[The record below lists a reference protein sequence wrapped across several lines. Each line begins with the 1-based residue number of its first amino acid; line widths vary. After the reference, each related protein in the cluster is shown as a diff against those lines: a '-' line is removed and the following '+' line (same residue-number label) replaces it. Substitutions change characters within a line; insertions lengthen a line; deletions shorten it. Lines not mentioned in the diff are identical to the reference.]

1 MSKLTELDL
10 RTMPPAQRHA
20 TIFQRLDEMAAGD
33 TLRIV
38 NDHDPKPLW
47 YQLEA
52 ERPGHF
58 RWDAAESGPGQ
69 WVIDIVVRAVVVD
82 ARPVIASGG
91 EPFDMIMDA
100 AGRLVDD
107 QVLVVRAPFEPLP
120 LQGVLGEQGFG
131 YVSDQ
136 LGPDDWR
143 TTFVPWRR
151 RRSPTV
157 A

>member
-1 MSKLTELDL
+1 MSTVTELDL
-10 RTMPPAQRHA
+10 RPLPPAQRHA
-20 TIFQRLDEMAAGD
+20 TIFSHLDEMGVGD
-33 TLRIV
+33 TLRLV

-52 ERPGHF
+52 ERSGQFH
-58 RWDAAESGPGQ
+58 WTVVESGPER
-69 WVIDIVVRAVVVD
+69 WVIEIVARAVVVD

-91 EPFDMIMDA
+91 EPFEMIMDA
-100 AGRLVDD
+100 AARLVDD
-107 QVLVVRAPFEPLP
+107 QVLVVRAPFDPVP

-143 TTFVPWRR
+143 TTFV
-151 RRSPTV
+151 RS
-157 A
+157 